1 VFLLLFHAMSLA
13 PPELADMQREMIP
26 TVRSQPGSFPK
37 TCSVSTVSPTM
48 KVRLYV
54 LAIWRLVQRNLV
66 LDNVLIMCSSS
77 VVAKKSPGIARVRWR
92 QADERRLVAR
102 TRER

>member
-26 TVRSQPGSFPK
+26 TVRSQPRSPRFSPFTHPPGDFFA
-37 TCSVSTVSPTM
+37 TTDDEHMMSTL

-54 LAIWRLVQRNLV
+54 LAIRRLVQRNLA
-66 LDNVLIMCSSS
+66 LDIVGET
-77 VVAKKSPGIARVRWR
+77 VETEHVRN
-92 QADERRLVAR
+92 
-102 TRER
+102 